1 MRNIFRKGKP
11 TNSKLETQMEY
22 EDPYHRLSPWP
33 PRSKVKVAKSRDDSG
48 RCWPLSRERNILE
61 ISKLVGRFCPTPR
74 AIIRTSFQVKGQSPR
89 SPGRLMLTQQMRN
102 IFRTERPTNFTL
114 GTQMEYEDLYHLYK
128 RHDLQGQRSRSQSHV
143 MILTGVGRHV
153 EKETS

>member
-1 MRNIFRKGKP
+1 MSNIFRKGR
-11 TNSKLETQMEY
+11 TMNFKLGKQTEE
-22 EDPYHRLSPWP
+22 EDPHQRQASWL